1 MAGDI
6 QEQLAGLRRRIAKI
20 DGRFAKSERAPIP
33 PPRVF
38 DLKPARYF
46 IEEWSSG
53 AEVQTPFGAHFET
66 ERLYESH
73 RRHGSF
79 DLSTFHDLPEDL
91 LDAMS
96 EGSIARSHC
105 SKWAFLDTE
114 TTGLAGGSGTYAFLI
129 GVGRI
134 TPEGFRLRQFFMRDL
149 GEEASLLH
157 GLATHLAEFDI
168 LVTYNG
174 KAYDQPLLETRFRM
188 ARARTPFSRMEH
200 LDLLFGA
207 RRLWKLR
214 FDSCRLVELENQI
227 LGLEREGDLPGEMIP
242 YVYFEYLR
250 TREAFKV
257 APILHHNAL
266 DILTLACLTAIVP
279 WAFRSPETAP
289 LTHGAEMVGLA
300 RWLRR
305 CERYDHALKLFRRAM
320 AKGLPDELMFR
331 TMWDMALL
339 EKKLGRDAA
348 ALALFTELSGCRNL
362 HRLAATEELAKHY
375 EHRERNYAMALEFT
389 LNAIGFQDTD
399 GLRRRQVRLERRLAV
414 KKTRRLLL

>member
-1 MAGDI
+1 VAGDL
-6 QEQLAGLRRRIAKI
+6 QEQLAILRRRIAKI
-20 DGRFAKSERAPIP
+20 DSRFAQKESIAVP
-33 PPRVF
+33 PPTWSGQ
-38 DLKPARYF
+38 KPARYF
-46 IEEWSSG
+46 IEEWSTGS
-53 AEVQTPFGAHFET
+53 EVQTPFGCHFET

-79 DLSTFHDLPEDL
+79 DLSTLNELPEDL

-105 SKWAFLDTE
+105 SRWAFLDTE

-157 GLATHLAEFDI
+157 GLASHLAEFDT

-214 FDSCRLVELENQI
+214 FESCRLVELENQI
-227 LGLEREGDLPGEMIP
+227 LGMEREGDLPGAMIP

-250 TREAFKV
+250 TKEAFRV
-257 APILHHNAL
+257 APILHHNAI

-289 LTHGAEMVGLA
+289 LSHGAEMVGLA

-305 CERYDHALKLFRRAM
+305 GERHEQALQLFRRAID
-320 AKGLPDELMFR
+320 KGLPDELLFK
-331 TMWDMALL
+331 TLWDVALL
-339 EKKLGRDAA
+339 EKKLGREAA
-348 ALALFTELSGCRNL
+348 ALELYTEIAGCRNA
-362 HRLAATEELAKHY
+362 HRLAAIEELAKYY
-375 EHRERNYAMALEFT
+375 EHRERNYSMALEFT
-389 LNAIGFQDTD
+389 LSAIALEDTE

-414 KKTRRLLL
+414 KRPRRLLL